1 MILSAR
7 NFAMNLSKA
16 FSFRRRAGGIVNLL
30 GVTWDALS
38 PSQVVLTFDKD
49 ITALGSS
56 WDGLQCKLAA
66 DPDWLPNAGLAI
78 TASNQITMQLPF
90 DGTGVNFEVEI
101 FTALPSEIR
110 WGENTLANV
119 PIYTLI
125 QNGGAKPPP

>member
-16 FSFRRRAGGIVNLL
+16 FSFRRRTGGIVNLVGINWD
-30 GVTWDALS
+30 GVS

-49 ITALGSS
+49 ITALGA
-56 WDGLQCKLAA
+56 WGGLQCKLAT
-66 DPDWLPNAGLAI
+66 DPDWLANSGLAI

-90 DGTGVNFEVEI
+90 DGTGVNFDVEI